1 MANFENLRNQKLF
14 IFVAFKESIIMKI
27 KLLIAVL
34 SVALSTSLK
43 AQQLM
48 VQGAAPKLHLVHTV
62 TAKETWYSIGRLY
75 NISPKELA
83 PYNNLKMDAPLS
95 IGQSL
100 KVPLQA
106 INFSQDGSKAG
117 DEVLVPVYH
126 TVQEK
131 EWMYRISQNFNKV
144 PVEKL
149 EQWNKLTNN
158 DIRPGMQLIV
168 GYLKVKAGQSALA
181 SSAKTVQPTA
191 QPPVAVNK
199 PATTPAGDAQPEK
212 KEVPQKDAPQKEV
225 VDKAEPVANKPVVT
239 ESKPVSNRNID
250 YNGGYF
256 RQQYGASGKAASGIA
271 GVFKS
276 TSGWQDGKYYALM
289 NNVPVGTIIKIDHP
303 LTRKSVYAKVLGQLP
318 DMKESSGLA
327 IRLSDAAA
335 AELGAG
341 AIKFNVEVSY

>member
-1 MANFENLRNQKLF
+1 MANFEKLRSKKLF
-14 IFVAFKESIIMKI
+14 IFASPKESIIMKI
-27 KLLIAVL
+27 KILVAIL
-34 SVALSTSLK
+34 SVAISTSLS
-43 AQQLM
+43 AQHLM
-48 VQGAAPKLHLVHTV
+48 VQGTSPKLHLVHTV
-62 TAKETWYSIGRLY
+62 AAKETWYGLGRLY
-75 NISPKELA
+75 NINPKELA
-83 PYNNLKMDAPLS
+83 AYNNLKMDAALS

-106 INFSQDGSKAG
+106 ANFSQNGAKAA

-131 EWMYRISQNFNKV
+131 EWMFRISQNFNKV

-149 EQWNKLTNN
+149 EQWNNVSNN
-158 DIRPGMQLIV
+158 DLKPGMQIIV
-168 GYLKVKAGQSALA
+168 GHLKVKAGQSALA
-181 SSAKTVQPTA
+181 SGAKNVQPTA
-191 QPPVAVNK
+191 QPPVAAANK
-199 PATTPAGDAQPEK
+199 PVNTPVKESQPEK
-212 KEVPQKDAPQKEV
+212 KEV
-225 VDKAEPVANKPVVT
+225 VDKAEPNKPAAT
-239 ESKPVSNRNID
+239 ESRPVSNRNID

-256 RQQYGASGKAASGIA
+256 RQQYGASGKAAAGTA

-303 LTRKSVYAKVLGQLP
+303 VTRKSVYAKVLGQLP
-318 DMKESSGLA
+318 EMKESTGLA

-341 AIKFNVEVSY
+341 AFKFNVEVSY

>member
-1 MANFENLRNQKLF
+1 
-14 IFVAFKESIIMKI
+14 MKI
-27 KLLIAVL
+27 KILIAVL
-34 SVALSTSLK
+34 FVAISTNVS

-48 VQGAAPKLHLVHTV
+48 VQGASPKLHLVHKV
-62 TAKETWYSIGRLY
+62 AAKETWYGLGRLY
-75 NISPKELA
+75 NINPKELA
-83 PYNNLKMDAPLS
+83 SYNNLKMEASLS

-106 INFSQDGSKAG
+106 TNFSQNGTKAA

-131 EWMYRISQNFNKV
+131 EWMFRISQNFNKV

-149 EQWNKLTNN
+149 EQWNNVSNN
-158 DIRPGMQLIV
+158 DLKPGMQIIV
-168 GYLKVKAGQSALA
+168 GHLKVKAQSSLA
-181 SSAKTVQPTA
+181 SGAKNVQPTP
-191 QPPVAVNK
+191 QSPVAAANK
-199 PATTPAGDAQPEK
+199 PVNTPVKEAAQPEK
-212 KEVPQKDAPQKEV
+212 KEV
-225 VDKAEPVANKPVVT
+225 VDKPEPVSTTANKPVAT
-239 ESKPVSNRNID
+239 ESRPVSNRNID

-256 RQQYGASGKAASGIA
+256 RQQYGASGKAAAGTA

-303 LTRKSVYAKVLGQLP
+303 VTRRSVYAKVLGQLP
-318 DMKESSGLA
+318 EMKESNGLA

-341 AIKFNVEVSY
+341 AFKFNVEVSY

>member
-1 MANFENLRNQKLF
+1 
-14 IFVAFKESIIMKI
+14 MKI
-27 KLLIAVL
+27 KILIAVL
-34 SVALSTSLK
+34 FIAISTSLS

-48 VQGAAPKLHLVHTV
+48 VQGTSPKLHLVHTV
-62 TAKETWYSIGRLY
+62 APKETWYGVGRLY
-75 NISPKELA
+75 NINPKDLA
-83 PYNNLKMDAPLS
+83 AYNNLKMESALA

-100 KVPLQA
+100 KIPLQEA
-106 INFSQDGSKAG
+106 NFSQNGSKAG

-131 EWMYRISQNFNKV
+131 EWMFRISQNFNKV

-149 EQWNKLTNN
+149 QQWNSVSNN
-158 DIRPGMQLIV
+158 DLKPGMKLIV
-168 GYLKVKAGQSALA
+168 GYLKVKSASALA
-181 SSAKTVQPTA
+181 SGAKNVQTTS
-191 QPPVAVNK
+191 QPVATVNK
-199 PATTPAGDAQPEK
+199 PQEKPAEEK
-212 KEVPQKDAPQKEV
+212 KEV
-225 VDKAEPVANKPVVT
+225 VDKPEPVANNKPTATDSRPVV
-239 ESKPVSNRNID
+239 NRNID

-256 RQQYGASGKAASGIA
+256 RQQYGASGKAATGTA

-303 LTRKSVYAKVLGQLP
+303 VTRKSVYAKVLGQLP
-318 DMKESSGLA
+318 EMKESTGLA

-341 AIKFNVEVSY
+341 AYKFNVEVSY